1 MSIKYLLSGPL
12 HSLPVTLLE
21 GTVLEMHL
29 SLVLRCASQSLQVTS
44 VHNGYLLKYASGFPG
59 GLDGKESACNAED
72 PCLIPGLGSSAGEGT
87 GYPLQYSW
95 ASLVAQ
101 MIKHLPV
108 VKETW
113 VLSLGQKDP
122 LEKEMAIHSSVLA

>member
-59 GLDGKESACNAED
+59 GLDGKESACNAGD
-72 PCLIPGLGSSAGEGT
+72 PGSIPGSGRSFGEGN
-87 GYPLQYSW
+87 GNPFQDSYLENPMDRGAWQAMVHKVAGSW
-95 ASLVAQ
+95 TRL
-101 MIKHLPV
+101 K
-108 VKETW
+108 
-113 VLSLGQKDP
+113 
-122 LEKEMAIHSSVLA
+122 